1 MTLTSAAVVLFLVL
15 DPLGNVP
22 FFLTALRNVDP
33 SRQRKVICRELLI
46 ALGVMVAFLF
56 LGQYIMHVL
65 RITQPALTAAG
76 GVVLFLIAIR
86 MIFPSP
92 EFPLIESVEHEP
104 LIVPLA
110 IPYVAGPSV
119 LATELLFMSREPD
132 RWATWLAA
140 LLIAWAAAGMILV
153 FSPSVRKLLG
163 DRVLQATERLM
174 GMVLIVIA
182 IQMVMTGLAEA
193 LRGIA

>member
-22 FFLTALRNVDP
+22 FFLSALRHVAP
-33 SRQRKVICRELLI
+33 ERQAKVICRELLI
-46 ALGVMVAFLF
+46 ALAVMVIFLF
-56 LGQYIMHVL
+56 LGQYILNVLHV
-65 RITQPALTAAG
+65 TQPALTAAG

-86 MIFPSP
+86 MVFPSD
-92 EFPLIESVEHEP
+92 ETPLEETVTSEP

-119 LATELLFMSREPD
+119 LATELIFMSRNPEQ
-132 RWATWLAA
+132 WVTWLSA
-140 LLIAWAAAGMILV
+140 LLIAWAAAGVILL
-153 FSPSVRKLLG
+153 FSPAVRRLLG
-163 DRVLQATERLM
+163 ERILQATERLM

-182 IQMVMTGLAEA
+182 IQMLLTGLTEA
-193 LRGIA
+193 LRA

>member
-1 MTLTSAAVVLFLVL
+1 MTLTSAALVLFLVL

-22 FFLTALRNVDP
+22 FFLTALRNVP
-33 SRQRKVICRELLI
+33 PERQTKVICRELLI
-46 ALGVMVAFLF
+46 ALGVMIAFLF
-56 LGQYIMHVL
+56 LGQYILNVL

-92 EFPLIESVEHEP
+92 DFSLIEKVDAEP

-119 LATELLFMSREPD
+119 LATELLFMSREPE
-132 RWATWLAA
+132 RWATWLLA
-140 LLIAWAAAGMILV
+140 LLIAWAIAGVILI
-153 FSPSVRKLLG
+153 FSPAVRRMLG
-163 DRVLQATERLM
+163 ERVLQATERLM

-182 IQMVMTGLAEA
+182 IQMLMTGVAEA
-193 LRGIA
+193 LKI

>member
-1 MTLTSAAVVLFLVL
+1 MTLLSAAVVLFLVL

-22 FFLTALRNVDP
+22 FFLAALANVAP
-33 SRQRKVICRELLI
+33 ARWTKIICRELLI
-46 ALGVMVAFLF
+46 ALVVMIAFLF
-56 LGQYIMHVL
+56 LGQYILNVL
-65 RITQPALTAAG
+65 QITQPALTVAG

-92 EFPLIESVEHEP
+92 DFTLIEKVEAEP

-119 LATELLFMSREPD
+119 LATELLFMSREPE
-132 RWATWLAA
+132 RWATWLTA
-140 LLIAWAAAGMILV
+140 LLIAWAASGVILI
-153 FSPSVRKLLG
+153 FSPAVRKLVG
-163 DRVLQATERLM
+163 ARVLQATERLM

-182 IQMVMTGLAEA
+182 IQLVMTGVAEA
-193 LRGIA
+193 LKG

>member
-22 FFLTALRNVDP
+22 FFLAALRNVKP
-33 SRQRKVICRELLI
+33 ERQAKVICRELLI
-46 ALGVMVAFLF
+46 ALGVMVVFLF
-56 LGQYIMHVL
+56 LGQYILNVLHV
-65 RITQPALTAAG
+65 TQPALTAAG

-86 MIFPSP
+86 MVFPSVDT
-92 EFPLIESVEHEP
+92 PLMESFEGEP

-119 LATELLFMSREPD
+119 LATELIFMSRNPEQ
-132 RWATWLAA
+132 WATWLAA
-140 LLIAWAAAGMILV
+140 LLIAWAAAGIILM
-153 FSPSVRKLLG
+153 FSPAVRRLLG
-163 DRVLQATERLM
+163 ERILQASERLM

-182 IQMVMTGLAEA
+182 IQMLLTGIGEA
-193 LRGIA
+193 LKS

>member
-22 FFLTALRNVDP
+22 FFLSALRQVAP
-33 SRQRKVICRELLI
+33 ERQSRVIVRELLI
-46 ALGVMVAFLF
+46 ALGVMIGFLF
-56 LGQYIMHVL
+56 LGQYILNVLHV
-65 RITQPALTAAG
+65 TQPALTSAG

-86 MIFPSP
+86 MVFPSAHM
-92 EFPLIESVEHEP
+92 PLEETVTTEP

-119 LATELLFMSREPD
+119 LATELIFMSRSPEQ
-132 RWATWLAA
+132 WATWLAA
-140 LLIAWAAAGMILV
+140 LLIAWVAAGIILF
-153 FSPSVRKLLG
+153 FSPVVRKILG
-163 DRVLQATERLM
+163 ERVLQASERLM

-182 IQMVMTGLAEA
+182 IQMLLTGLTGA
-193 LRGIA
+193 LKTA

>member
-22 FFLTALRNVDP
+22 FFLSALRHVAP
-33 SRQRKVICRELLI
+33 ERQAKVICRELLI
-46 ALGVMVAFLF
+46 ALAVMVIFLF
-56 LGQYIMHVL
+56 LGQYILNVLHV
-65 RITQPALTAAG
+65 TQSALTAAG

-86 MIFPSP
+86 MVFPSD
-92 EFPLIESVEHEP
+92 ETPLEETVTSEP

-119 LATELLFMSREPD
+119 LATELIFMSRNPEQ
-132 RWATWLAA
+132 WVTWLSA
-140 LLIAWAAAGMILV
+140 LLIAWAAAGVILL
-153 FSPSVRKLLG
+153 FSPAVRRLLG
-163 DRVLQATERLM
+163 ERILQATERLM

-182 IQMVMTGLAEA
+182 IQMLLTGLTEA
-193 LRGIA
+193 LRA

>member
-22 FFLTALRNVDP
+22 FFLAALRNVRP
-33 SRQRKVICRELLI
+33 ERQTKVICRELLI
-46 ALGVMVAFLF
+46 ALGVMVVFLF
-56 LGQYIMHVL
+56 LGQYILNVLHV
-65 RITQPALTAAG
+65 TQPALTAAG

-86 MIFPSP
+86 MVFPSVDT
-92 EFPLIESVEHEP
+92 PLMESVSGEP

-119 LATELLFMSREPD
+119 LATELIFMSRNPEQ
-132 RWATWLAA
+132 WATWLAA
-140 LLIAWAAAGMILV
+140 LLIAWAAAGIILI
-153 FSPSVRKLLG
+153 FSPAVRRLLG
-163 DRVLQATERLM
+163 HRVLEASERLM

-182 IQMVMTGLAEA
+182 IQMLLTGVGEA
-193 LRGIA
+193 LRS

>member
-1 MTLTSAAVVLFLVL
+1 MTLTSAAFVLFLVL

-22 FFLTALRNVDP
+22 FFLTALRGVDP
-33 SRQRKVICRELLI
+33 ARQTKVICRELLI
-46 ALGVMVAFLF
+46 ALGVMIAFLF
-56 LGQYIMHVL
+56 LGQYIMSAL

-92 EFPLIESVEHEP
+92 DSPLIEPVIGEP

-119 LATELLFMSREPD
+119 LATELLFMSREPE

-140 LLIAWAAAGMILV
+140 LLIAWAAAGIILI
-153 FSPSVRKLLG
+153 FSPAVRRILG
-163 DRVLQATERLM
+163 ERVLQATERLM

-182 IQMVMTGLAEA
+182 IQMVMTGVAEA
-193 LRGIA
+193 LRG

>member
-22 FFLTALRNVDP
+22 FFLSALRQVAP
-33 SRQRKVICRELLI
+33 ERQSKVIIRELLI
-46 ALGVMVAFLF
+46 ALGVMIAFLF
-56 LGQYIMHVL
+56 LGQYILNVL
-65 RITQPALTAAG
+65 QVTQPALTAAG

-86 MIFPSP
+86 MVFPS
-92 EFPLIESVEHEP
+92 ESMPLEEIVASEP

-119 LATELLFMSREPD
+119 LATELIFMSRHPEQ
-132 RWATWLAA
+132 WATWLAA
-140 LLIAWAAAGMILV
+140 LLIAWAAAGIILL
-153 FSPSVRKLLG
+153 FSPAVRRLLG
-163 DRVLQATERLM
+163 ERVLQASERLM

-182 IQMVMTGLAEA
+182 IQMLLTGIGEA
-193 LRGIA
+193 LKS